1 MVTDFQRKSSKLQCS
16 GEQTGVFWIQ
26 KCSIIQKPYGATLG
40 TVHYLYPR
48 GVGDSYVIYK
58 NLVALPPLDDLNV
71 EDPPPIKY

>member
-1 MVTDFQRKSSKLQCS
+1 MLNG
-16 GEQTGVFWIQ
+16 GEHQDH
-26 KCSIIQKPYGATLG
+26 KLG

-71 EDPPPIKY
+71 EDPPIKY